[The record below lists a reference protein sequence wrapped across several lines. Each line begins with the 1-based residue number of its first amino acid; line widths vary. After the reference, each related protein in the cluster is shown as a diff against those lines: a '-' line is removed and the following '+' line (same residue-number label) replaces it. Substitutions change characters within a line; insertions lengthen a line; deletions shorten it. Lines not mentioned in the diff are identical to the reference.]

1 MSKVPIFDFH
11 GGSLGDYEVADEL
24 LVLKRGKQAVQDV
37 VVAYR
42 AGLRAGTASTL
53 NKGSVSGSNK
63 KPWKQKG
70 LGRARAGYRQSP
82 VWRGGGVAFGPHPRS
97 YAKKV
102 TKGVAALAFARV
114 MSEKINGGALK
125 VLNELALKDGKTR
138 EIMTLMRE
146 LKIKGRSLLI
156 VEKPDEKLKRAVR
169 NASSVAVCL
178 AGDVHIYQLMRCPNL
193 LVTKPAMDVLVS
205 RLKKADG
212 GLS

>member
-24 LVLKRGKQAVQDV
+24 LELKRGKQAVHDV

-42 AGLRAGTASTL
+42 SGLRSGTASTL
-53 NKGSVSGSNK
+53 NKGLVSGSNK
-63 KPWKQKG
+63 KPWQQKG

-82 VWRGGGVAFGPHPRS
+82 IWRGGGVAFGPHPRS

-102 TKGVAALAFARV
+102 TKSVAALAFARV

-125 VLNELALKDGKTR
+125 VLNEFVLKEGKTR
-138 EIMTLMRE
+138 EIAVLMKE
-146 LKIKGRSLLI
+146 LKLKGRSLMI

-169 NASSVAVCL
+169 NVSDAAVCL
-178 AGDVHIYQLMRCPNL
+178 ASDVNVYQLMRYPNL
-193 LVTKPAMDVLVS
+193 LATNDAMAVLVS
-205 RLKKADG
+205 RLKKAVG
-212 GLS
+212 G

>member
-11 GGSLGDYEVADEL
+11 GGSIGDYEVADEL
-24 LVLKRGKQAVQDV
+24 LELKRGKQAVHDV

-63 KPWKQKG
+63 KPWQQKG

-125 VLNELALKDGKTR
+125 VLNELALKDGKTK
-138 EIMTLMRE
+138 EIALLMKE
-146 LKIKGRSLLI
+146 LKIKGRLLLI
-156 VEKPDEKLKRAVR
+156 VEKPDEKLKRAVC
-169 NASSVAVCL
+169 NMSDAAVSL
-178 AGDVHIYQLMRCPNL
+178 ACDVNVYQLMRHPNL
-193 LVTKPAMDVLVS
+193 LATSNAMAVLVG
-205 RLKKADG
+205 RLKKAG
-212 GLS
+212 GG

>member
-24 LVLKRGKQAVQDV
+24 LVLNRGKQAVQDV

-42 AGLRAGTASTL
+42 AALRSGTASTL

-63 KPWKQKG
+63 KPWQQKG

-102 TKGVAALAFARV
+102 TKCVAALAFARV
-114 MSEKINGGALK
+114 MSEKINSGALK
-125 VLNELALKDGKTR
+125 VLNEFVLQDGKTR
-138 EIMTLMRE
+138 EFMTLMKE
-146 LKIKGRSLLI
+146 LKIKGRALMI
-156 VEKPDEKLKRAVR
+156 VEKHDEKLKRAAR
-169 NASSVAVCL
+169 NISAAAVCL
-178 AGDVHIYQLMRCPNL
+178 ARDVNVYQLMRYPNL
-193 LVTKPAMDVLVS
+193 LATNTAMAILVS
-205 RLKKADG
+205 RLKKAARE
-212 GLS
+212 